1 MGLSVGERQRLQ
13 LARILVS
20 RPRILVLDEATAN
33 LDEATEEEIKQSL
46 ARLTPRPTTLLIAH
60 RFSTLK
66 DADRVAVL
74 DAGRVVEEGTPEELV
89 AAGGWFSRIVARNQE
104 SGGVW
109 PEDEERAADAEAEEE
124 SAGDVEV
131 EEEEIPV

>member
-46 ARLTPRPTTLLIAH
+46 ALLNPRPTTLLIAH

-104 SGGVW
+104 SGATHAEG
-109 PEDEERAADAEAEEE
+109 DEKVADADAEEE
-124 SAGDVEV
+124 SAGDLEV
-131 EEEEIPV
+131 EEVETPG